1 MNHINIFSFKL
12 INILVRVYW
21 LIRVYF
27 SSRVTSNYKSNTL
40 KKREFER
47 QSMNSI
53 LDSISQPKEIQN
65 LNLKELIQLA
75 KECRHRIIEV
85 TSQQGGHLASSL
97 GTVEI
102 TVALLKNF
110 DFSIDRIVWDVGHQ
124 AYPYKILTDRNKHF
138 DSLGKAGGI
147 KKFLSRDE
155 SSYDHFGAGHAST
168 SISAALGM
176 AIGRD
181 LQQKKHRVIAVIGD
195 GAMTGGLAFEALNH
209 NGSLDK
215 NVLLIYNDNGISI
228 DPNVGAISKLLT
240 RFASSR
246 FYNRFREE
254 TLEFADKAPFSEQLG
269 LKTTLQKLHDSAK
282 SFFSP
287 PSMLFEQLGWRY
299 FGTVDGHKL
308 PDLLNLIDHVKNLD
322 GPIVIHA
329 ITQKGKGYAFAEEDS
344 YKYHGVTPFEPVDG
358 KFIKKEPTG
367 NAKSFSEVFGDKL
380 DELMARDQKLVVLSA
395 AMLSGTGIVK
405 LQPKYPDRVLDVGI
419 AEGHAV
425 TCSAGL
431 AVAGNKPFVAIYSTF
446 LQRALDHIIHDIAIQ
461 KLPVCFMI
469 DRAGLVGADGPTH
482 HGLYDLTYLRMIPNM
497 TIMVPRNG
505 AELRGMM
512 EFACNYEKGPL
523 AIRYPKASTAEV
535 DENKSPQLEFGKA
548 YILRK
553 GEDVALFAVG
563 LMVDT
568 AEDVADLLQAKGYS
582 TAVINARFVKPLDEK
597 MIVNFGNKVK
607 LLVSMEENT
616 RHGGF
621 GSGVLETLSENG
633 IRVPTLQIGA
643 PDRFIEQASQEE
655 QRQASNLNAEQI
667 FMRILERIPLHAEKI
682 GNKRTGLQKIH
693 A

>member
-1 MNHINIFSFKL
+1 MK
-12 INILVRVYW
+12 
-21 LIRVYF
+21 
-27 SSRVTSNYKSNTL
+27 
-40 KKREFER
+40 
-47 QSMNSI
+47 SI
-53 LDSISQPKEIQN
+53 LASISQPKEIQN
-65 LNLKELIQLA
+65 LNLKELTQLA
-75 KECRHRIIEV
+75 AECRQRIIEV
-85 TSQQGGHLASSL
+85 TSQRGGHLASSL

-102 TVALLKNF
+102 TVALLKNY
-110 DFSIDRIVWDVGHQ
+110 DFSLDRIVWDVGHQ
-124 AYPYKILTDRNKHF
+124 AYPYKILTDRNENF

-181 LQQKKHRVIAVIGD
+181 LQHKKHRVIAVIGD

-215 NVLLIYNDNGISI
+215 NMLVIYNDNGISI

-246 FYNRFREE
+246 FYNSFREE
-254 TLEFADKAPFSEQLG
+254 TLEFADKAPFSERLG
-269 LKTTLQKLHDSAK
+269 LKATLQKLHDSAK

-299 FGTVDGHKL
+299 FGTVDGHNL
-308 PDLLNLIDHVKNLD
+308 PDLLDLFDHVKDLD

-344 YKYHGVTPFEPVDG
+344 HKYHGVTPFEPVDG
-358 KFIKKEPTG
+358 KFIKKKSTG
-367 NAKSFSEVFGDKL
+367 NAISFSQVFGDKL
-380 DELMARDQKLVVLSA
+380 GELMERDEKVVVVTA

-431 AVAGNKPFVAIYSTF
+431 ATTGNKPFVAIYSTF
-446 LQRALDHIIHDIAIQ
+446 LQRALDHIIHDVAIQ
-461 KLPVCFMI
+461 NLPVRFML
-469 DRAGLVGADGPTH
+469 DRAGFVGADGPTH

-512 EFACNYEKGPL
+512 ELASNYETGPL
-523 AIRYPKASTAEV
+523 AIRYPRGNTAEL
-535 DENKSPQLEFGKA
+535 DEKKIPQIEYGKA
-548 YILRK
+548 HVLRK
-553 GEDVALFAVG
+553 GQDVALFAVG
-563 LMVDT
+563 SMVDT
-568 AEDVADLLQAKGYS
+568 AEKVANLLEKKGYS
-582 TAVINARFVKPLDEK
+582 VAVVNARFVKPLDGNV
-597 MIVNFGNKVK
+597 IVQFAEKVK
-607 LLVSMEENT
+607 LLVSLEENT
-616 RHGGF
+616 IHGGF
-621 GSGVLETLSENG
+621 GSGVLETLSEQG
-633 IRVPTLQIGA
+633 ICVPTLQIGV
-643 PDRFIEQASQEE
+643 PDRFIAQGSPEE
-655 QRQASNLNAEQI
+655 QFQAAELSPEQI
-667 FMRILERIPLHAEKI
+667 SKRILERLPATVEKI
-682 GNKRTGLQKIH
+682 DKKRIDLQKVS

>member
-1 MNHINIFSFKL
+1 MK
-12 INILVRVYW
+12 
-21 LIRVYF
+21 
-27 SSRVTSNYKSNTL
+27 
-40 KKREFER
+40 
-47 QSMNSI
+47 SI
-53 LDSISQPKEIQN
+53 LASISQPKEIQN
-65 LNLKELIQLA
+65 LNLKELTQLA
-75 KECRHRIIEV
+75 AECRQRIIEV
-85 TSQQGGHLASSL
+85 TSQRGGHLASSL

-110 DFSIDRIVWDVGHQ
+110 DFSSDRIVWDVGHQ
-124 AYPYKILTDRNKHF
+124 AYPYKILTDRNENF
-138 DSLGKAGGI
+138 DSLGKSGGI

-215 NVLLIYNDNGISI
+215 NILVIYNDNGISI

-246 FYNRFREE
+246 FYNSFREE
-254 TLEFADKAPFSEQLG
+254 TLEFADKAPFSERLG
-269 LKTTLQKLHDSAK
+269 LKATLQKLHDSAK

-299 FGTVDGHKL
+299 FGTVDGHNL
-308 PDLLNLIDHVKNLD
+308 PDLLDLIDHVKDLD

-358 KFIKKEPTG
+358 KFIKKKSTG
-367 NAKSFSEVFGDKL
+367 NTISFSQVFGDKL
-380 DELMARDQKLVVLSA
+380 GELMERDEKVVVLTA

-431 AVAGNKPFVAIYSTF
+431 ATTGNKPFVAIYSTF
-446 LQRALDHIIHDIAIQ
+446 LQRALDHIIHDVAIQ
-461 KLPVCFMI
+461 KLPVRFML
-469 DRAGLVGADGPTH
+469 DRAGFVGADGPTH

-512 EFACNYEKGPL
+512 ELACNYENGPL
-523 AIRYPKASTAEV
+523 AIRYPRGNTAEL
-535 DENKSPQLEFGKA
+535 DENKSPQIEFGKA
-548 YILRK
+548 HILRK
-553 GEDVALFAVG
+553 GQDVALFAVG
-563 LMVDT
+563 SMVDT
-568 AEDVADLLQAKGYS
+568 AEDVADVLEAKGFS

-597 MIVNFGNKVK
+597 VIVRFGGKVK
-607 LLVSMEENT
+607 MLVSLEENT
-616 RHGGF
+616 IHGGF
-621 GSGVLETLSENG
+621 GSGVLETLSEKG
-633 IRVPTLQIGA
+633 ICVPTLQIGV
-643 PDRFIEQASQEE
+643 PDRFIAQGSPEE
-655 QRQASNLNAEQI
+655 QRQAAELSPEQI
-667 FMRILERIPLHAEKI
+667 STRILERLPVTEQKI
-682 GNKRTGLQKIH
+682 NKKRTDLQKVS

>member
-1 MNHINIFSFKL
+1 M
-12 INILVRVYW
+12 
-21 LIRVYF
+21 
-27 SSRVTSNYKSNTL
+27 

-215 NVLLIYNDNGISI
+215 NVLVIYNDNGISI

-254 TLEFADKAPFSEQLG
+254 TLEFAEKAPFSEQLG

-523 AIRYPKASTAEV
+523 AIRYPKASTAEI

-633 IRVPTLQIGA
+633 IRVPTLLIGA

-655 QRQASNLNAEQI
+655 QRKAANLNAEQI
-667 FMRILERIPLHAEKI
+667 FMRILERIHLPAEKI

>member
-1 MNHINIFSFKL
+1 MK
-12 INILVRVYW
+12 
-21 LIRVYF
+21 
-27 SSRVTSNYKSNTL
+27 
-40 KKREFER
+40 
-47 QSMNSI
+47 SI
-53 LDSISQPKEIQN
+53 LASISQPKEIQN
-65 LNLKELIQLA
+65 LNLKELTQLA
-75 KECRHRIIEV
+75 AECRQRIIEV
-85 TSQQGGHLASSL
+85 TSQRGGHLASSL

-102 TVALLKNF
+102 TVALLKNY
-110 DFSIDRIVWDVGHQ
+110 DFSLDRIVWDVGHQ
-124 AYPYKILTDRNKHF
+124 AYPYKILTDRNENF

-155 SSYDHFGAGHAST
+155 SNYDHFGAGHAST

-181 LQQKKHRVIAVIGD
+181 LQHKKHRVIAVIGD

-215 NVLLIYNDNGISI
+215 NMLVIYNDNGISI

-246 FYNRFREE
+246 FYNSFREE
-254 TLEFADKAPFSEQLG
+254 TLEFADKAPFSERLG
-269 LKTTLQKLHDSAK
+269 LKATLQKLHDSAK

-299 FGTVDGHKL
+299 FGTVDGHNL
-308 PDLLNLIDHVKNLD
+308 PDLLDLFDHVKDLD

-344 YKYHGVTPFEPVDG
+344 HKYHGVTPFEPVDG
-358 KFIKKEPTG
+358 KFIKKKSTG
-367 NAKSFSEVFGDKL
+367 NAISFSQVFGDKL
-380 DELMARDQKLVVLSA
+380 GELMERDEKVVVVTA

-431 AVAGNKPFVAIYSTF
+431 ATTGNKPFVAIYSTF
-446 LQRALDHIIHDIAIQ
+446 LQRALDHIIHDVAIQ
-461 KLPVCFMI
+461 NLPVRFML
-469 DRAGLVGADGPTH
+469 DRAGFVGADGPTH

-512 EFACNYEKGPL
+512 ELASNYETGPL
-523 AIRYPKASTAEV
+523 AIRYPRGNTAEL
-535 DENKSPQLEFGKA
+535 DEKKIPQIEYGKA
-548 YILRK
+548 HVLRK
-553 GEDVALFAVG
+553 GQDVALFAVG
-563 LMVDT
+563 SMVDT
-568 AEDVADLLQAKGYS
+568 AEKVANLLEKKGYS
-582 TAVINARFVKPLDEK
+582 VAVVNARFVKPLD
-597 MIVNFGNKVK
+597 GNVVVQFAEKVK
-607 LLVSMEENT
+607 LLVSLEENT
-616 RHGGF
+616 IHGGF
-621 GSGVLETLSENG
+621 GSGVLETLSEQG
-633 IRVPTLQIGA
+633 ICVPTLQIGV
-643 PDRFIEQASQEE
+643 PDRFIAQGSPEE
-655 QRQASNLNAEQI
+655 QFQAAELSPEQI
-667 FMRILERIPLHAEKI
+667 SKRILERLPATVEKI
-682 GNKRTGLQKIH
+682 DKKRIDLQKVS

>member
-1 MNHINIFSFKL
+1 MK
-12 INILVRVYW
+12 
-21 LIRVYF
+21 
-27 SSRVTSNYKSNTL
+27 
-40 KKREFER
+40 
-47 QSMNSI
+47 SI
-53 LDSISQPKEIQN
+53 LASISQPKEIQN
-65 LNLKELIQLA
+65 LNLKELTQLA
-75 KECRHRIIEV
+75 AECRQRIIEV
-85 TSQQGGHLASSL
+85 TSQRGGHLASSL

-110 DFSIDRIVWDVGHQ
+110 DFSLDRIVWDVGHQ
-124 AYPYKILTDRNKHF
+124 AYPYKILTDRNENF
-138 DSLGKAGGI
+138 DSLGKTGGI

-215 NVLLIYNDNGISI
+215 NMLVIYNDNGISI

-246 FYNRFREE
+246 FYNSFREE
-254 TLEFADKAPFSEQLG
+254 TLEFAEKAPFSERLG
-269 LKTTLQKLHDSAK
+269 LKATLQKLHDSAK

-299 FGTVDGHKL
+299 FGTVDGHNL
-308 PDLLNLIDHVKNLD
+308 PDLLDLIDHVKDLD

-344 YKYHGVTPFEPVDG
+344 HKYHGVTPFEPVDG
-358 KFIKKEPTG
+358 KFIKSKSTG
-367 NAKSFSEVFGDKL
+367 SAISFSQAFGDKL
-380 DELMARDQKLVVLSA
+380 GELMERDEKVVVLTA

-431 AVAGNKPFVAIYSTF
+431 ATTGNKPFVAIYSTF
-446 LQRALDHIIHDIAIQ
+446 LQRALDHIIHDVAIQ
-461 KLPVCFMI
+461 KLPVRFML
-469 DRAGLVGADGPTH
+469 DRAGFVRADGPTH

-512 EFACNYEKGPL
+512 ELACNYENGPL
-523 AIRYPKASTAEV
+523 AIRYPRGNTAEL
-535 DENKSPQLEFGKA
+535 DENKSPQIEFGKA
-548 YILRK
+548 HILRK
-553 GEDVALFAVG
+553 GQDVALFAVG
-563 LMVDT
+563 VMVDT
-568 AEDVADLLQAKGYS
+568 AEEVADVLEAKGFS
-582 TAVINARFVKPLDEK
+582 AAVINARFVKPLDEK
-597 MIVNFGNKVK
+597 VIVQFGGKVK
-607 LLVSMEENT
+607 LLVSLEENT
-616 RHGGF
+616 IHGGF
-621 GSGVLETLSENG
+621 GSGVLESLSEKG
-633 IRVPTLQIGA
+633 MCVPTLQIGV
-643 PDRFIEQASQEE
+643 PDRFIAQGSPEE
-655 QRQASNLNAEQI
+655 QRQASELSPEQI
-667 FMRILERIPLHAEKI
+667 STRILERLPVTEKEI
-682 GNKRTGLQKIH
+682 NKKRNDLQKVS

>member
-1 MNHINIFSFKL
+1 
-12 INILVRVYW
+12 
-21 LIRVYF
+21 
-27 SSRVTSNYKSNTL
+27 
-40 KKREFER
+40 
-47 QSMNSI
+47 
-53 LDSISQPKEIQN
+53 
-65 LNLKELIQLA
+65 
-75 KECRHRIIEV
+75 
-85 TSQQGGHLASSL
+85 
-97 GTVEI
+97 
-102 TVALLKNF
+102 
-110 DFSIDRIVWDVGHQ
+110 
-124 AYPYKILTDRNKHF
+124 
-138 DSLGKAGGI
+138 
-147 KKFLSRDE
+147 
-155 SSYDHFGAGHAST
+155 
-168 SISAALGM
+168 
-176 AIGRD
+176 
-181 LQQKKHRVIAVIGD
+181 
-195 GAMTGGLAFEALNH
+195 MTGGLAFEALNH

-215 NVLLIYNDNGISI
+215 NMLVIYNDNGISI

-269 LKTTLQKLHDSAK
+269 LKNTLQKLHDSAK

-358 KFIKKEPTG
+358 KFIKKESNG

-461 KLPVCFMI
+461 KLPVRFMI

-633 IRVPTLQIGA
+633 IRVPTLLIGA

-655 QRQASNLNAEQI
+655 QRKAANLNAEQI
-667 FMRILERIPLHAEKI
+667 FMRILERIHLPTEKI
-682 GNKRTGLQKIH
+682 ANKRTGLQKIH

>member
-1 MNHINIFSFKL
+1 
-12 INILVRVYW
+12 
-21 LIRVYF
+21 
-27 SSRVTSNYKSNTL
+27 
-40 KKREFER
+40 
-47 QSMNSI
+47 MNSI

-215 NVLLIYNDNGISI
+215 NVLVIYNDNGISI

-269 LKTTLQKLHDSAK
+269 LKKTLQKLHDSAK

-461 KLPVCFMI
+461 KLPVRFMI

-633 IRVPTLQIGA
+633 IRVPTLLIGA

-655 QRQASNLNAEQI
+655 QRKAANLNAEQI
-667 FMRILERIPLHAEKI
+667 FMRILERIHLPAEKI

>member
-1 MNHINIFSFKL
+1 MK
-12 INILVRVYW
+12 
-21 LIRVYF
+21 
-27 SSRVTSNYKSNTL
+27 
-40 KKREFER
+40 
-47 QSMNSI
+47 SI
-53 LDSISQPKEIQN
+53 LASISQPKEIQN
-65 LNLKELIQLA
+65 LNLKELTQLA
-75 KECRHRIIEV
+75 AECRQRIIEV
-85 TSQQGGHLASSL
+85 TSQRGGHLASSL

-110 DFSIDRIVWDVGHQ
+110 DFSLDRIVWDVGHQ
-124 AYPYKILTDRNKHF
+124 AYPYKILTDRNENF

-155 SSYDHFGAGHAST
+155 SNYDHFGAGHAST

-181 LQQKKHRVIAVIGD
+181 LQHKKHRVIAVIGD

-215 NVLLIYNDNGISI
+215 NMLVIYNDNGISI

-246 FYNRFREE
+246 FYNSFREE
-254 TLEFADKAPFSEQLG
+254 TLEFADKAPFSERLG
-269 LKTTLQKLHDSAK
+269 LKATLQKLHDSAK

-299 FGTVDGHKL
+299 FGTVDGHNL
-308 PDLLNLIDHVKNLD
+308 PDLLDLFDHVKDLD

-344 YKYHGVTPFEPVDG
+344 HKYHGVTPFEPVDG
-358 KFIKKEPTG
+358 KFIKKKSTG
-367 NAKSFSEVFGDKL
+367 NAISFSQVFGDKL
-380 DELMARDQKLVVLSA
+380 GELMERDEKVVVVTA

-431 AVAGNKPFVAIYSTF
+431 ATTGNKPFVAIYSTF
-446 LQRALDHIIHDIAIQ
+446 LQRALDHIIHDVAIQ
-461 KLPVCFMI
+461 NLPVRFML
-469 DRAGLVGADGPTH
+469 DRAGFVGADGPTH

-512 EFACNYEKGPL
+512 ELASNYETGPL
-523 AIRYPKASTAEV
+523 AIRYPRGNTAEL
-535 DENKSPQLEFGKA
+535 DEKKIPQIEYGKA
-548 YILRK
+548 HVLRK
-553 GEDVALFAVG
+553 GQDVALFAVG
-563 LMVDT
+563 SMVDT
-568 AEDVADLLQAKGYS
+568 AEKVANLLEKKGYS
-582 TAVINARFVKPLDEK
+582 AAVVNARFVKPLDGNV
-597 MIVNFGNKVK
+597 IVQFAEKVK
-607 LLVSMEENT
+607 LLVSLEENT
-616 RHGGF
+616 IHGGF
-621 GSGVLETLSENG
+621 GSGVLETLSEQG
-633 IRVPTLQIGA
+633 ICVPTLQIGV
-643 PDRFIEQASQEE
+643 PDRFIAQGSPEE
-655 QRQASNLNAEQI
+655 QFQAAELSPEQI
-667 FMRILERIPLHAEKI
+667 SKRILERLPATVEKI
-682 GNKRTGLQKIH
+682 DKKRIDLQKVS

>member
-1 MNHINIFSFKL
+1 M
-12 INILVRVYW
+12 
-21 LIRVYF
+21 
-27 SSRVTSNYKSNTL
+27 

-181 LQQKKHRVIAVIGD
+181 LQQKKHRVIAIIGD

-254 TLEFADKAPFSEQLG
+254 TLEFAEKAPFSEQLG

-523 AIRYPKASTAEV
+523 AIRYPKASTAEI

-633 IRVPTLQIGA
+633 IRVPTLLIGA

-655 QRQASNLNAEQI
+655 QRKAANLNAEQI
-667 FMRILERIPLHAEKI
+667 FMRILERIHLPAEKI

>member
-1 MNHINIFSFKL
+1 
-12 INILVRVYW
+12 
-21 LIRVYF
+21 
-27 SSRVTSNYKSNTL
+27 
-40 KKREFER
+40 
-47 QSMNSI
+47 MNSI

-181 LQQKKHRVIAVIGD
+181 LQQKKHRVIAIIGD

-215 NVLLIYNDNGISI
+215 NVLVIYNDNGISI

-254 TLEFADKAPFSEQLG
+254 TLEFAEKAPFSEQLG

-461 KLPVCFMI
+461 KLPVRFMI

-633 IRVPTLQIGA
+633 IRVPTLLIGA

-655 QRQASNLNAEQI
+655 QRKAANLNAEQI
-667 FMRILERIPLHAEKI
+667 FMRILERIHLPAEKI

>member
-1 MNHINIFSFKL
+1 MK
-12 INILVRVYW
+12 
-21 LIRVYF
+21 
-27 SSRVTSNYKSNTL
+27 
-40 KKREFER
+40 
-47 QSMNSI
+47 SI
-53 LDSISQPKEIQN
+53 LASISQPKEIQN
-65 LNLKELIQLA
+65 LNLKELTQLA
-75 KECRHRIIEV
+75 AECRQRIIEV
-85 TSQQGGHLASSL
+85 TSQRGGHLASSL

-110 DFSIDRIVWDVGHQ
+110 DFSLDRIVWDVGHQ
-124 AYPYKILTDRNKHF
+124 AYPYKILTDRNENF
-138 DSLGKAGGI
+138 DSLGKTGGI

-215 NVLLIYNDNGISI
+215 NMLVIYNDNGISI

-246 FYNRFREE
+246 FYNSFREE
-254 TLEFADKAPFSEQLG
+254 TLEFADKAPFSERLG
-269 LKTTLQKLHDSAK
+269 LKATLQKLHDSAK

-299 FGTVDGHKL
+299 FGTVDGHNL
-308 PDLLNLIDHVKNLD
+308 PDLLDLIDHVKDLD

-344 YKYHGVTPFEPVDG
+344 HKYHGVTPFEPVDG
-358 KFIKKEPTG
+358 KFIKNKSTG
-367 NAKSFSEVFGDKL
+367 TAISFSQAFGDKL
-380 DELMARDQKLVVLSA
+380 GELMERDEKVVVLTA

-431 AVAGNKPFVAIYSTF
+431 ATTGNKPFVAIYSTF
-446 LQRALDHIIHDIAIQ
+446 LQRALDHIIHDVAIQ
-461 KLPVCFMI
+461 KLPVRFML
-469 DRAGLVGADGPTH
+469 DRAGFVGADGPTH

-512 EFACNYEKGPL
+512 ELACNYENGPL
-523 AIRYPKASTAEV
+523 AIRYPRGNTAEL
-535 DENKSPQLEFGKA
+535 DENKSPQIEFGKA
-548 YILRK
+548 HVLRK
-553 GEDVALFAVG
+553 GQDVALFAVG
-563 LMVDT
+563 TMVDT
-568 AEDVADLLQAKGYS
+568 AEEVADVLEAKGFS
-582 TAVINARFVKPLDEK
+582 AAVINARFVKPLDEK
-597 MIVNFGNKVK
+597 VIVQFGGKVK
-607 LLVSMEENT
+607 LLVSLEENT
-616 RHGGF
+616 IHGGF
-621 GSGVLETLSENG
+621 GSGVLESLSEKG
-633 IRVPTLQIGA
+633 MCVPTLQIGV
-643 PDRFIEQASQEE
+643 PDRFIAQGSPEE
-655 QRQASNLNAEQI
+655 QRQATELSPEQI
-667 FMRILERIPLHAEKI
+667 STRILERLPVTEKEI
-682 GNKRTGLQKIH
+682 NKKRNDLQKVS